1 MAKKR
6 IVVYTSVDC
15 TPCQEIDKLLEAGRV
30 GNPDIDKVEL
40 VDIGTDEG
48 FARFARDVLSKDDGA
63 VPSAY
68 LDGKRC
74 LIEILE
80 DDTIFFNCSDSPAAP
95 EEISSPPG
103 AGEPHNA
110 SQPGPEVAPPVSLP

>member
-6 IVVYTSVDC
+6 IVVYTSEDC
-15 TPCQEIDKLLEAGRV
+15 TPCEEVAELLQQGRV
-30 GNPDIDKVEL
+30 SNPDIDKVEL

-48 FARFARDVLSKDDGA
+48 FARFTKEVLSKNDGA

-74 LIEILE
+74 LIEVLE
-80 DDTIFFNCSDSPAAP
+80 DDTIYFNCSPAAP
-95 EEISSPPG
+95 EGISSPPEAG
-103 AGEPHNA
+103 APDA
-110 SQPGPEVAPPVSLP
+110 AAPSAPPDEPPAPQS